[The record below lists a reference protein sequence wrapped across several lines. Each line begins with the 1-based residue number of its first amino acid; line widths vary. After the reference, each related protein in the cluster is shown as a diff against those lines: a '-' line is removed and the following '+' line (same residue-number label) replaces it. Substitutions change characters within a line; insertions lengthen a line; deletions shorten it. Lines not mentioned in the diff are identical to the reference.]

1 MGMNGITPVLF
12 IALGLSLSM
21 GCHGPNRVDGSTA
34 AKRVSM
40 PESWAHESSRSG
52 KVKALPNGLQTR
64 LGLLKED
71 MVKEHGTQYFSF
83 YGHYTPEMQ
92 SRIEAM
98 NAACTEAYLVS
109 DRVIAGNLTP
119 ELQSVTQ
126 SEIDMWWDDRVNFN
140 VQNRE
145 LVDDWRAIWMTD
157 SPSTLSRYPIV
168 DTAHP

>member
-1 MGMNGITPVLF
+1 MGTNVITAMVVA
-12 IALGLSLSM
+12 IGLSM
-21 GCHGPNRVDGSTA
+21 MVGCHTPTRVDGSTE
-34 AKRVSM
+34 AKRISM
-40 PESWAHESSRSG
+40 PKSWAYESSHSG
-52 KVKALPNGLQTR
+52 KVSALPNGLQNR
-64 LGLLKED
+64 LKLLKKD
-71 MVKEHGTQYFSF
+71 MVKEQETQYFSF

-92 SRIEAM
+92 SRIAAM
-98 NAACTEAYLVS
+98 NAACTEAYMVS

-126 SEIDMWWDDRVNFN
+126 SEIDLWWDDRVNFN
-140 VQNRE
+140 VQHRE

>member
-1 MGMNGITPVLF
+1 
-12 IALGLSLSM
+12 
-21 GCHGPNRVDGSTA
+21 
-34 AKRVSM
+34 
-40 PESWAHESSRSG
+40 
-52 KVKALPNGLQTR
+52 
-64 LGLLKED
+64 
-71 MVKEHGTQYFSF
+71 
-83 YGHYTPEMQ
+83 
-92 SRIEAM
+92 M

-126 SEIDMWWDDRVNFN
+126 SEIDLWWDDRVNFN
-140 VQNRE
+140 VQHRE